1 MATPANTTTEVGHGG
16 GDAHSAGFP
25 PFDSST
31 FASQLFWLALTFGVF
46 YWLLSTR
53 ILPRITKILDARSD
67 RIARD
72 LEEAQRLKGETDAA
86 LAAYEQSLS
95 EARRKAQ
102 GIATETRAALT
113 ASTDAQRAA
122 AEQSLAA
129 KMAEA
134 EGRIADIKAKAMAE
148 VGGIA
153 TEAAADVIAALTRL
167 EPSRD
172 EVAAAVDAA
181 LAK

>member
-1 MATPANTTTEVGHGG
+1 MATPTHTTAEVGHGG
-16 GDAHSAGFP
+16 GEAHSAAFP

-46 YWLLSTR
+46 YWLLSTKV
-53 ILPRITKILDARSD
+53 IPRIHKILEARSD

-72 LEEAQRLKGETDAA
+72 LEEAQRLKAETDAA
-86 LAAYEQSLS
+86 IAGYERSLS

-102 GIATETRAALT
+102 GIAAENRVALT
-113 ASTDAQRAA
+113 AQMDAQRAA
-122 AEQSLAA
+122 AEESLAG
-129 KMAEA
+129 KTTEAEA
-134 EGRIADIKAKAMAE
+134 RIAEIKAKAMAD
-148 VGGIA
+148 VGTIA
-153 TEAAADVIAALTRL
+153 TEAAADVVAALSKIQ
-167 EPSRD
+167 PSRD